1 MWMIN
6 CLISKSPLKYL
17 VDIGNS
23 ICRVIENYKNQT
35 EIQYD
40 DKERILSI
48 LNKAKNSILD
58 FYLTIKLF
66 VS

>member
-1 MWMIN
+1 MIN

-48 LNKAKNSILD
+48 LNKAKNSILN

>member
-6 CLISKSPLKYL
+6 CLISQSPLKYV